1 MIPFPTT
8 LARIAALFVLLAAF
22 VFGAAPVLATDATS
36 ATDSNPSHTTSV
48 RALATAY
55 GSGTGCNG
63 QWPGITAI
71 STKLRSGAVTSAAAD
86 WSKFPLGTRFR
97 VVETGRVYEV
107 DDYGSAMVGKVKV
120 DLFTPSRA
128 AMGKWGKRNVTLEI
142 LQWGDRAKS
151 LAILQGRTRYPHVRR
166 MVNSLRLQVGTVASA
181 ASGKPVTGL

>member
-8 LARIAALFVLLAAF
+8 STRCTALFVLLAAF
-22 VFGAAPVLATDATS
+22 VFSAAPVLAASS
-36 ATDSNPSHTTSV
+36 AGTTNSIPSHTTSV

-55 GSGTGCNG
+55 GSSASCNG
-63 QWPGITAI
+63 QWAGVTAVN
-71 STKLRSGAVTSAAAD
+71 TRLRSGAVTSAAAD

-151 LAILQGRTRYPHVRR
+151 LAILQGRSRYPHVRR
-166 MVNSLRLQVGTVASA
+166 MVNSLRLQVGTLANA
-181 ASGKPVTGL
+181 GGKPVSGL